1 MAFVTSFLS
10 RNRVPPITADV
21 GGGFVATEAPALQQA
36 IRSALH
42 PGEGRHAPFLIDL
55 QFASGARERVVVEWR
70 NRFIGFVPT
79 SHLAAL
85 RGQLAGAGKTAVI
98 TPGVLYFDGRYLR
111 IWVGPEPADGFPA
124 IEAGYD
130 ELPEPPPSIFGI
142 PIIRTP
148 RDQ

>member
-1 MAFVTSFLS
+1 MTSFLS
-10 RNRVPPITADV
+10 RNRVPPICADV
-21 GGGFVATEAPALQQA
+21 GGGFVATEAPALQQT

-42 PGEGRHAPFLIDL
+42 SGEGRRVPFPVDL
-55 QFASGARERVVVEWR
+55 RLASGARERVVVEWR
-70 NRFIGFVPT
+70 NRFVGFVPT

-85 RGQLAGAGKTAVI
+85 RGQLAGAGRTPVI
-98 TPGVLYFDGRYLR
+98 TPGILYFDGRYFR

-142 PIIRTP
+142 PISRAP
-148 RDQ
+148 HDQ